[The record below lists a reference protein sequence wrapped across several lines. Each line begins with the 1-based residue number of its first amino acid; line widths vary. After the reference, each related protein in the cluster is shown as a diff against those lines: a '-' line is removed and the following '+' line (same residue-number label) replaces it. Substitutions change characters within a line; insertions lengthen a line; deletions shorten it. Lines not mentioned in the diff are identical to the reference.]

1 MTQTIQIDL
10 TDLDAFMAGEHHA
23 MFEWLRRNDPVYWQ
37 SASDGPGFWAL
48 TRYQDIVTA
57 YNRHDVFSSTSGTI
71 LGGSFHDDLDTAA
84 GGMLVS
90 SDLPQHRQLKEVLH
104 RAFAPSVLQRV
115 NQCVTDLVDV
125 AVDRAIA
132 DGGCDFAMDV
142 ARELPTGAL
151 MGIMDLSHDESYHLI
166 KLTHDMIDFRNPA
179 YVSTEEEARLRLAD
193 IQSQIFGFFTGLM
206 ARPRGQ
212 DSDDLVGLLLRGQV
226 NGRDM
231 QLAELL
237 YNCLNVA
244 VGGNTTSVYG
254 SCAGTIAF
262 IENPGQYEL
271 LLADGGLVGP
281 AVEEILRWTT
291 PNAYDQR
298 VARKDFELGGK
309 QIRAGDSVALWI
321 VSANRDEEVFPEA
334 DRFRVTRTP
343 NHHLAFG
350 TGVHR
355 CIGMRFAQAELR
367 ILLDKLRA
375 RRVRFEIA
383 GQLDPIRTNF
393 MQGFRHL
400 PLRVVDAC

>member
-1 MTQTIQIDL
+1 MTHTMQIDL
-10 TDLDAFMAGEHHA
+10 TNLDAFMAGEHHA
-23 MFEWLRRNDPVYWQ
+23 MFKWLRSNDPVYWQ
-37 SASDGPGFWAL
+37 PAGDSGFWAL
-48 TRYQDIVTA
+48 TRYEDIITA
-57 YNRHDVFSSTSGTI
+57 YSRHEVFSSTSGTI

-104 RAFAPSVLQRV
+104 RAFAPPVLQRV
-115 NQCVTDLVDV
+115 NQFVAELVDV

-151 MGIMDLSHDESYHLI
+151 MGIMDLGHDESYHLI

-179 YVSTEEEARLRLAD
+179 YVSTEEEARLRLAN
-193 IQSQIFGFFTGLM
+193 IQSQIFGFFTDLM
-206 ARPRGQ
+206 TRPRGR
-212 DSDDLVGLLLRGQV
+212 DCDDLVGLLLKGQV

-231 QLAELL
+231 HLGELL
-237 YNCLNVA
+237 YNCLDVA
-244 VGGNTTSVYG
+244 VGGDTTSVYG

-262 IENPGQYEL
+262 IENPDQYEL
-271 LLADGGLVGP
+271 VLTDGGLVRT

-298 VARKDFELGGK
+298 VVRKDFELGGK
-309 QIRAGDSVALWI
+309 LIRAGDSVALWI

-334 DRFRVTRTP
+334 DQFRAARSP

-350 TGVHR
+350 IGIHR

-367 ILLDKLRA
+367 ILLDKLRS
-375 RRVRFEIA
+375 RRVKFEIA
-383 GQLDPIRTNF
+383 GELDPIRTNF

-400 PLRVVDAC
+400 PLRVVDAR